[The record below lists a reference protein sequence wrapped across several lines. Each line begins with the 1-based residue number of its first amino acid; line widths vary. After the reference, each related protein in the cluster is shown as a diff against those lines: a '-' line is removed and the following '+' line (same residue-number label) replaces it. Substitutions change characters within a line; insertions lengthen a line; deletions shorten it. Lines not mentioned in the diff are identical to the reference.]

1 MAELDLS
8 LSDALTDSVPQQG
21 PESLVEKD
29 FVAQL
34 EAEAFDDQVGE
45 TVGKTDYVPLLDNDD
60 TRADGSA
67 TLENG
72 EQEAHGVQKPG
83 CKLTA
88 GGQTS
93 VLRPEPQGEVW
104 PHSFDQQQA
113 SATDFLSGSMAGYSD
128 PLGSQTSPAHMM
140 DTGRMEAF
148 SGFSQPGGMG
158 LNVEVGAAPLSAERM
173 SSIAEPQHPTPPA
186 GSEAPKE
193 HSPMLPEP
201 QPPRSPLDVSAGA
214 VGDCWPDGA
223 GILSADLP
231 FTPSVANVITRH
243 CGHLAVSPDDSPD
256 SWPVREST
264 AYAGG
269 DEREGDGSDRKQ
281 KKKKKRRQ
289 KDEGSYEHPESRG
302 HPEVQTQG
310 ENTEEFYHRIGP
322 RRDRGEGGW
331 EEQLGKSGGRG
342 KKGKSRKKIPE
353 EWGVGAEPFV
363 PSAAVTSQITEEKLL
378 DLGSSTQAN
387 LEASFVDMDTSQS
400 PWKQEVFPEE
410 GLVPSPLSE
419 DLFSPA
425 AAPMIPL
432 VLNSELKATAPPFTM
447 PSTTNSATLGSFP
460 MVPRPDDPFDLLMD
474 TENASLGN
482 SSQAFSPGGDLVDS
496 GMFDNTSSL
505 LESHVQVMPE
515 GDTSAFSPASQPSP
529 GLSQKGE
536 VLATAPPLSPS
547 DASWLLNDSN
557 VTGNSELF
565 DFSDMSA
572 PGHPVTLGLSFDTPS
587 PAPLRSPK
595 TTAQEFQ
602 PKEHKDAKSAQKQSK
617 KSRSS
622 SSSSSVKSPTS
633 PGAKNFPLQASPLIS
648 PSSPPSATP
657 GSGLNPTAKPFFP
670 SFADPMDE
678 PAMVP
683 PVAPV
688 IEVKSD
694 KTEKAEKKEEKQ
706 EDNVKNVDLFDPLD
720 KPEQK
725 SVTVEYAI
733 SETPAKVEK
742 EIEKEKEKQTETEK
756 EKEKEAETEKEK
768 EKQTETQTEKEKEAE
783 KVKEKENE
791 NEKEMK
797 DAEKVREEKV
807 TEKVKVT
814 EAQVEKVEEK
824 KETEKEKEKVESVQQ
839 KAEKEDKMIKVEESP
854 DKSVKTDKIDKMEK
868 AEKVEMK
875 EEVTSKVETTEK
887 VEKVEMKEEVTSK
900 VETTEKVEKVEIK
913 EEVTSKV
920 ETTENVEK
928 VDKNEKPKV
937 EEIIENKNTEKL
949 EKTEIKDDKEQHVDK
964 AEKTPEPQL
973 TPFKLDTSSDKL
985 EQKADVEAKTT
996 PEAEDTKIET
1006 ADTDKDKD
1014 KKVEKDD
1021 EVEKVPEKPAEKPTQ
1036 KSDKEEKQDKVQANK
1051 KTVEKKDDKKDKA
1064 AKADGGEKAKKAKP
1078 ATNGS
1083 SAPLSRDM
1091 ASAEKKTKPVAG
1103 ATKPSAAA
1111 KTRPTAAA
1119 AGGSVTAPTKRL
1131 TSSTTTTLS
1140 DKKTATTKTP
1150 SSAAA
1155 GPKRPATTST
1165 SRPTSSSTTTARDVR
1180 PKTTIEKRPLV
1191 PKASTATSTG
1201 STAAT
1206 KNGTATT
1213 AASKAATSVRT
1224 TASTRTA
1231 ATTAARRP
1239 LASKTDSKP
1248 GEEKKPGT
1256 LRTSTADSTKP
1267 KTTTTRSTAST
1278 TAASRTRTTAAKP
1291 ATPSS
1296 TTGTAP
1302 EKKPMVPRTSRA
1314 TSSTT
1319 NTTTTATSRTTA
1331 RPNTAPAPD
1340 IRNVRSKI
1348 GSTDNMKHQ
1357 PGGGKV
1363 SSASQSRG
1371 VASKDTSQGKVQI
1384 LNKKVDVSKVT
1395 SKCGSKDNI
1404 KHKPGGGDVKIES
1417 HKVSFREKAQS
1428 KVSSMDNVSHSPGGG
1443 NVKIECFKLNFR
1455 ENARSRTDHGADIIT
1470 WPAPQDDNR
1479 PHPHGSSHSLH
1490 QNLRQQHP
1498 TPRSVSLI
1506 EPLASAGC
1514 VGSPSAPSSLHLQ
1527 GEVQGEDSSSLKGSL
1542 PFLSPLNPAEPL
1554 LS

>member
-791 NEKEMK
+791 KEMK

-887 VEKVEMKEEVTSK
+887 VEKVEIKEEVTSK

-964 AEKTPEPQL
+964 DEKTPEPQL
-973 TPFKLDTSSDKL
+973 TPFKLDASSDKL

-1036 KSDKEEKQDKVQANK
+1036 KSDKEEKQDKVQGSK

-1363 SSASQSRG
+1363 
-1371 VASKDTSQGKVQI
+1371 QI

-1443 NVKIECFKLNFR
+1443 NVKAE
-1455 ENARSRTDHGADIIT
+1455 GAQET
-1470 WPAPQDDNR
+1470 TEGNGTPLSGTEAPAP
-1479 PHPHGSSHSLH
+1479 GS
-1490 QNLRQQHP
+1490 
-1498 TPRSVSLI
+1498 
-1506 EPLASAGC
+1506 EPGQA
-1514 VGSPSAPSSLHLQ
+1514 GSPAAQENGLKEGAPC
-1527 GEVQGEDSSSLKGSL
+1527 DSEGLR
-1542 PFLSPLNPAEPL
+1542 EPQAL
-1554 LS
+1554 DSRIPETN